1 MTFTFLEFQF
11 TPPFPQI
18 RLEKRQNQS
27 YLRYKSRMSPNVG
40 GQYSLPL
47 AYPHFM
53 LFSVGQLFPAA
64 NQVVSSM
71 MISETSIVA
80 TVGIMTETKNA

>member
-1 MTFTFLEFQF
+1 
-11 TPPFPQI
+11 
-18 RLEKRQNQS
+18 
-27 YLRYKSRMSPNVG
+27 
-40 GQYSLPL
+40 
-47 AYPHFM
+47 M